1 MNAGRR
7 IVLASG
13 NAGKLAELEALL
25 APWIERLIPQSFYFV
40 PEADE
45 TGTTFIEN
53 AIIKAR
59 NAAEHTG
66 LPSIA
71 DDSGL
76 VIPALDGEPGVRSAR
91 WAGDGADDAANN
103 ARLVDALL
111 DLDAHERRA
120 HYRCALVYLRHS
132 NDPAPLIAQG
142 VWQGEVIE
150 TAAGSQGF
158 GYDPHFYVPEHHRTA
173 AELGPELKNSISH
186 RGQAL
191 KALRAQLEQE
201 WRAL

>member
-1 MNAGRR
+1 MSAGRR

-91 WAGDGADDAANN
+91 W
-103 ARLVDALL
+103 
-111 DLDAHERRA
+111 HERRA

-142 VWQGEVIE
+142 VWQGEVVE